1 MSSHPFWYESSQV
14 PTTGFQ
20 PVVLSTRVRMA
31 RNISGLP
38 FPNRMSLE
46 EYISLRTSVF
56 RVLQKYRYLEC
67 KSAQGANVRTD
78 DFLVSVEAADKG
90 ISTFGR
96 PETGQVIVI
105 GDEDHFRISTV
116 TAGLSLDTAM
126 DLTSDMETLLAND
139 FPFAFD
145 KQRFGFLTASMA
157 NAGLAMRVSV
167 WMHVPGLI
175 LSETWAELEPLLKS
189 MDISVRGILGEESE
203 LTAGMVQLS
212 NRTSYGKSSDEIL
225 AKLKRVIDL
234 VNESERSALSDL
246 LRQYKSKTID
256 YLKWMSLL
264 EQPFISRD
272 AFIHAVSAALLAA
285 RLGYNV
291 RFDNQLALRVLI
303 AGFKSRHEDGLI
315 QMQVVRNLLKDT
327 LMDT

>member
-1 MSSHPFWYESSQV
+1 MSTHTFWYESLQI
-14 PTTGFQ
+14 PTSGFQ

-46 EYISLRTSVF
+46 EYVSLRTSVF
-56 RVLQKYRYLEC
+56 RVLEKYRYLEC
-67 KSAQGANVRTD
+67 KIAKGAQVRAD
-78 DFLVSVEAADKG
+78 DFLVTLDAGDKG

-126 DLTSDMETLLAND
+126 DLTSNMETLLAKD

-234 VNESERSALSDL
+234 VNESERSAISGL

-291 RFDNQLALRVLI
+291 RFDNQLALKVLI